1 MELCTKYKKGSTR
14 GRLKMWELVCL
25 NLKNNERF
33 TKTFYNYLAK
43 ENFIRKCKYSNK
55 IKIVAIYNC
64 I

>member
-1 MELCTKYKKGSTR
+1 
-14 GRLKMWELVCL
+14 MWELVCL

-64 I
+64 IQKIYMLRFI